1 MDPKKDDFITYNLMA
16 PDKLEQISTK
26 IFSIL
31 KSLMEE
37 NIYKV
42 SLYIIPLKNVLYNL
56 RNKNQFI

>member
-1 MDPKKDDFITYNLMA
+1 MDPKKDDFSTYNLMA

-26 IFSIL
+26 ILSIL

-42 SLYIIPLKNVLYNL
+42 SLYI
-56 RNKNQFI
+56 